1 MLCRSYK
8 ICQLTMFAVL
18 RTRVGLGKKA
28 SLVKELGVDT
38 VDVMRKL
45 KASLDP
51 LWIMNPSKVFDFR
64 EF

>member
-1 MLCRSYK
+1 MTEHG
-8 ICQLTMFAVL
+8 I
-18 RTRVGLGKKA
+18 GLGKKA

-51 LWIMNPSKVFDFR
+51 LWIMNPGKVFDFF
-64 EF
+64 EAK